1 MPTYVYLAEQNAAQ
15 TRVMLREIT
24 AFFAC
29 FLMCETY
36 MNCLLKKSFSLPILT
51 RESVSRSRTSAN
63 SNAAAG
69 ALYQENRQ
77 RNKRI
82 LGSTVDLSQVF
93 FYSNRRHISAEN
105 STLHSEHRIN
115 FLEIFKAVNGTQKFS
130 IKLCHVS
137 KLTHSWH
144 SPFLEYFKY

>member
-15 TRVMLREIT
+15 TRIMLREIT
-24 AFFAC
+24 ACFAC
-29 FLMCETY
+29 FFMCETY
-36 MNCLLKKSFSLPILT
+36 KNCLLTKSFSLPILT
-51 RESVSRSRTSAN
+51 TESVSRSRTSAK

-69 ALYQENRQ
+69 ALYQENRHQENRQ

-130 IKLCHVS
+130 MKLCHVS
-137 KLTHSWH
+137 KIHILVAQSL
-144 SPFLEYFKY
+144 F